1 MEWHFSPE
9 AHPLHIGS
17 LKCTGSPPGLGD
29 FELLF
34 RLILFIFLSSG
45 LCTRVGA
52 LSCLHRDNLGHQP
65 YCPSNV
71 RDG

>member
-52 LSCLHRDNLGHQP
+52 LSCLQRGNESSFNELEVYLG
-65 YCPSNV
+65 SE
-71 RDG
+71 